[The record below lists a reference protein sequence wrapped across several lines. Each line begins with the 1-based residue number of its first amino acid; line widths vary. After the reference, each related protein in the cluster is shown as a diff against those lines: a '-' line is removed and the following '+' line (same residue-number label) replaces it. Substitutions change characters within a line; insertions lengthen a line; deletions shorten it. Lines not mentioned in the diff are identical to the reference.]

1 MNQYIAIDLGA
12 ESGRVIVGRLDERLE
27 LHELYRFPNGPVNVL
42 GRLHWDVLRL
52 FNEIVQ
58 GLHEVVAER
67 GIDFTALGVDTWGV
81 DYALLDRDGALVGN
95 PYCYRDSRTEGL
107 MDAVTQ
113 RIPRQSIFERT
124 GGVQFLTFN
133 TLYQLFSMVQQQSP
147 QLEIAETFLMMPDLF
162 NYWLTGE
169 KVGEFTNATTTQF
182 YNSLSRDWARD
193 LLAEL
198 DIPTHILPDMVLPGT
213 QIGTLLSQLDV
224 GLVDLPVMAVASHDT
239 ASAAA
244 AVPAAGDDVAW
255 ISSGTWSLV
264 GAISERPIVTPEAL
278 EYNISSY
285 GGAGGACLP
294 WTNVMGLWLVQ
305 ECRRM
310 WTRQGEDLSYERLTG
325 MAMAA
330 QPFVAA
336 VDPDDASFL
345 APADM
350 PQTIRNYCCNSGQPV
365 PQTEGEIVRVA
376 LESLALKY
384 RWVVEKLE
392 RLLDRSFSAVH
403 VVGGGSQNALLCQ
416 FTADATGLPVIAG
429 PVEAT
434 AIGNIAV
441 QAMGSGQLA
450 SLDDVRRLVRRSFDM
465 TTYEPGERGV
475 WDEAY
480 EGFVQLLE

>member
-1 MNQYIAIDLGA
+1 MSQYIAIDLGA
-12 ESGRVIVGRLDERLE
+12 ESGRVIVGQLDKRLE
-27 LHELYRFPNGPVNVL
+27 LQEIYRFANGPVNVL
-42 GRLHWDVLRL
+42 GSLHWDVLRL
-52 FNEIVQ
+52 FGEILR
-58 GLHEVVAER
+58 GLRKVVA
-67 GIDFTALGVDTWGV
+67 GHGTGFAGLGVDTWGV
-81 DYALLDRDGALVGN
+81 DYALLDRNGALIGN
-95 PYCYRDSRTEGL
+95 PFCYRDSRTEG
-107 MDAVTQ
+107 MMEAVLQ
-113 RIPRQSIFERT
+113 RVPRQSVFERT

-133 TLYQLFSMVQQQSP
+133 TLYQLYAMVQQAAP
-147 QLEIAETFLMMPDLF
+147 QLDIAETFLMMPDLF

-169 KVGEFTNATTTQF
+169 KGGEFTNATTTQF
-182 YNSLSRDWARD
+182 YNALSQDWAGE

-198 DIPTHILPDMVLPGT
+198 DIPTHIFPEVMLPGT
-213 QIGTLLSQLDV
+213 QIGTLLPQLDV
-224 GLVDLPVMAVASHDT
+224 GLDDLPVMAVASHDT

-244 AVPAAGDDVAW
+244 AVPAEGDDVAW

-264 GAISERPIVTPEAL
+264 GAISDRPIVTPQAL

-310 WTRQGEDLSYERLTG
+310 WARKGEELSYERLTA

-330 QPFVAA
+330 QAFVAA
-336 VDPDDASFL
+336 VDPDDAAFL

-350 PQTIRNYCCNSGQPV
+350 PQAIRNYCRDSGQPV

-392 RLLDRSFSAVH
+392 LLLDRQFSALH
-403 VVGGGSQNALLCQ
+403 VVGGGSQNSLLCQ

-441 QAMGSGQLA
+441 QAMGAGQLS
-450 SLDDVRRLVRRSFDM
+450 SLDDVRQLVRRSFEM
-465 TTYEPGERGV
+465 RTYEAGERGP

-480 EGFVQLLE
+480 DRFLRLL

>member
-1 MNQYIAIDLGA
+1 MKQYIAIDLGA
-12 ESGRVIVGRLDERLE
+12 ESGRVIAGRIGEQLE
-27 LHELYRFPNGPVNVL
+27 LQEIYRFANGPVNVL
-42 GRLHWDVLRL
+42 GSLHWDVLRL
-52 FNEIVQ
+52 YSEILR
-58 GLHEVVAER
+58 GLRKVADER
-67 GIDFTALGVDTWGV
+67 GSDFAGLGVDTWGV
-81 DYALLDRDGALVGN
+81 DYALLDRGGALIGN
-95 PYCYRDSRTEGL
+95 PYCYRDSRTAGMME
-107 MDAVTQ
+107 AVAQ
-113 RIPRQSIFERT
+113 RVSRHSIFERT

-133 TLYQLFSMVQQQSP
+133 TLYQLYSMVQQNAP
-147 QLEIAETFLMMPDLF
+147 QLDIAETFLMMPDLF

-198 DIPTHILPDMVLPGT
+198 GIPTHILPDVVLPGT
-213 QIGTLLSQLDV
+213 QIGVLQPQLDV
-224 GLVDLPVMAVASHDT
+224 GLGHLPVMAVASHDT

-244 AVPAAGDDVAW
+244 AVPAEGDDVAW

-264 GAISERPIVTPEAL
+264 GAIADRPIITPQAL

-310 WTRQGEDLSYERLTG
+310 WARQGEDLSYERLTG

-330 QPFVAA
+330 QAFVAA
-336 VDPDDASFL
+336 VDPDDATFL

-350 PQTIRNYCCNSGQPV
+350 PQAIRNYCRDSGQPV

-384 RWVVEKLE
+384 RWVIEKLE
-392 RLLDRSFSAVH
+392 LLLDRQFSAVH
-403 VVGGGSQNALLCQ
+403 VVGGGSQNSLLCQ
-416 FTADATGLPVIAG
+416 FTADASGLPVIAG

-441 QAMGSGQLA
+441 QAMGSGQL
-450 SLDDVRRLVRRSFDM
+450 STLDEVRRLVRRSFEM
-465 TTYEPGERGV
+465 TIVEPRERGP

-480 EGFVQLLE
+480 EGFLRLL

>member
-1 MNQYIAIDLGA
+1 MKQYIAIDLGA
-12 ESGRVIVGRLDERLE
+12 ESGRVIAGRLGEQLE
-27 LHELYRFPNGPVNVL
+27 LQEIYRFANGPVNVL
-42 GRLHWDVLRL
+42 GGLHWDALHLFDEILR
-52 FNEIVQ
+52 
-58 GLHEVVAER
+58 GLRKVAAEH
-67 GIDFTALGVDTWGV
+67 GTGFAGLGVDTWGV
-81 DYALLDRDGALVGN
+81 DYALLDRDGALIGN
-95 PYCYRDSRTEGL
+95 PYCYRDSRTEG
-107 MDAVTQ
+107 MMEAVAQ
-113 RIPRQSIFERT
+113 RVPRQSVFERT
-124 GGVQFLTFN
+124 GGIQFLTFN
-133 TLYQLFSMVQQQSP
+133 TLYQLYAMVQQASP
-147 QLEIAETFLMMPDLF
+147 QLDIAETFLMMPDLF

-182 YNSLSRDWARD
+182 YNSLSHDWARD

-198 DIPTHILPDMVLPGT
+198 DIPTHILPDVVLPGT
-213 QIGTLLSQLDV
+213 QIGVLQPQLDV
-224 GLVDLPVMAVASHDT
+224 GLGHLPVMTVASHDT

-264 GAISERPIVTPEAL
+264 GAIAERPIVTPEAL

-310 WTRQGEDLSYERLTG
+310 WARQGEDLSYERLTG

-330 QPFVAA
+330 QAFVAA
-336 VDPDDASFL
+336 VDPDDAAFL
-345 APADM
+345 APANM
-350 PQTIRNYCCNSGQPV
+350 PQAIRNYCRDSGQPV

-384 RWVVEKLE
+384 RWVMEKLGL
-392 RLLDRSFSAVH
+392 LLDRQFSAVH

-441 QAMGSGQLA
+441 QAMGSGQL
-450 SLDDVRRLVRRSFDM
+450 STLDDVRQLVRRSFEM
-465 TTYEPGERGV
+465 KIVEPGERTP

-480 EGFVQLLE
+480 EGFLRLM